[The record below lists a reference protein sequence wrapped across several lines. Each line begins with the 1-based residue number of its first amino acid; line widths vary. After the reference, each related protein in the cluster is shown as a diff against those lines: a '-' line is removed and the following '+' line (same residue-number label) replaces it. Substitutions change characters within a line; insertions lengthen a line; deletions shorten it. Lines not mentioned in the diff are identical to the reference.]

1 MNSSYVGTRI
11 SQKWSTSLYGWQN
24 IKEVRDLSLEGGQI
38 YKINNITEVIQHPGL
53 KITQEYS
60 IDGLE

>member
-1 MNSSYVGTRI
+1 MGVKI
-11 SQKWSTSLYGWQN
+11 SQS
-24 IKEVRDLSLEGGQI
+24 KEFKLKKGGQI